1 MEFEKFIPDNPSIL
15 DELLTNN
22 NEDKLFDGNLEDLL
36 KLPVNENY
44 KSNQDRINREEE
56 QKQTQEIKTEI
67 IELNSNTPLKLNL

>member
-56 QKQTQEIKTEI
+56 QKQTQQIKTEI
-67 IELNSNTPLKLNL
+67 IELNSNIDL

>member
-15 DELLTNN
+15 DELLNNN
-22 NEDKLFDGNLEDLL
+22 NEDKLFDGSLEDLL

-56 QKQTQEIKTEI
+56 LKFKQTQEIKTEI
-67 IELNSNTPLKLNL
+67 IELNSNIDL